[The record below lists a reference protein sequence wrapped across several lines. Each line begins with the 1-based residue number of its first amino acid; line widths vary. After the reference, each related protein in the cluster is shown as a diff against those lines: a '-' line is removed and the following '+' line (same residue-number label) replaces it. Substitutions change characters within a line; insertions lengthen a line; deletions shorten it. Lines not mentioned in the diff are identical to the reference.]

1 MRGEDCRNSSVGLIN
16 KNTCRDNCMSK
27 KVCHLS
33 SHHSPNSVRIFRKQ
47 CVTLAKSGYD
57 VTYVVPGKGD
67 PAKDGVKL
75 EYIKQDKGLTSRLI
89 TKPYRVYKKAKAV
102 EADIYHF
109 HDPEL
114 LPYGY
119 LLKKQG
125 KKVIYDIHED
135 LSAKIIDKKNNHLK
149 VFLPLIAY
157 FISLIEKNIAKT
169 LSYNIVVNNE
179 IKSKFKTNNIE
190 IITNLPIISLFQNRY
205 IEAAKN
211 EIPIVVY
218 AGLLNRIRGIK
229 EIVEAIG
236 IVGGKAKLVLL
247 GRWQDQSYKAECIKS
262 AGWIYTEYKGMLPL
276 EAAYKIVQESDIGIV
291 NFMPMKNHLYSM
303 PNKAFEYMAAAKPM
317 IMSNF
322 PYWQDLFEDCAL
334 FNDPED
340 PNDIA
345 ANILELINV
354 PSLMAQKAKKAR
366 EMIENK
372 YSWEAESL
380 KLLSIYRLL

>member
-1 MRGEDCRNSSVGLIN
+1 MP
-16 KNTCRDNCMSK
+16 K
-27 KVCHLS
+27 KVCHMS
-33 SHHSPNSVRIFRKQ
+33 SHHSPNSVRIFRKE
-47 CVTLAKSGYD
+47 CISLAKAGYD
-57 VTYVVPGKGD
+57 VIYVVPGSGESI
-67 PAKDGVKL
+67 KDRVNIL
-75 EYIKQDKGLTSRLI
+75 YIKQGQGLIYRFI
-89 TKPYRVYKKAKAV
+89 IKPYNAYKKAK
-102 EADIYHF
+102 ETDADIYHF

-114 LPYGY
+114 LFYGY

-135 LSAKIIDKKNNHLK
+135 LPAKIKEKKIQFFHI
-149 VFLPLIAY
+149 FFTLIAY
-157 FISLIEKNIAKT
+157 FTNLIEKTIAKKLTYNIA
-169 LSYNIVVNNE
+169 VNHE
-179 IKSKFKTNNIE
+179 IKRKFNTNNIDVVSNMAILSCFQRE
-190 IITNLPIISLFQNRY
+190 YSATNQNDR
-205 IEAAKN
+205 
-211 EIPIVVY
+211 PIVVY
-218 AGLLNRIRGIK
+218 AGLLNSRRGIK